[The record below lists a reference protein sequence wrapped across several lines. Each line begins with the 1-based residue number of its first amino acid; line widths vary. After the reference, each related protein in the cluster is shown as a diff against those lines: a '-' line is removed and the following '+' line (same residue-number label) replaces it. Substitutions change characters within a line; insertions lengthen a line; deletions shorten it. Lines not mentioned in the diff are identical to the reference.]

1 MRNYTARMFL
11 EGVNIWYF
19 HVFSWLDISNVD
31 LCENSLTCLG
41 RLLVEDELSC
51 MPA

>member
-31 LCENSLTCLG
+31 LCEQLADMFGPFAGG
-41 RLLVEDELSC
+41 R
-51 MPA
+51 